1 MQSSNAPAYL
11 PAPWASAAG
20 AGYIRTIPTASQ
32 VGITPGAASLADGFP
47 PLNFTAVSVGG
58 VPPSGADMNGIL
70 NLVTK
75 NIQWQQAGGW
85 YQFNGSFATQ
95 IGGYPAK
102 AVLLNSTGTG
112 FWFNATDGN
121 QTNPDAGG
129 AGWQAIGA
137 LSCPWSGLTGSAPV
151 ISTFS
156 NNVGYVTAAGASS
169 AAPVQTVNGLIGNV
183 SVPTGLAVNAIGYR
197 VLYVVPGGGS
207 LGVEGSLTTLSGRP
221 GTWMNTGSGNA
232 ASDQFTLLV
241 RVA

>member
-20 AGYIRTIPTASQ
+20 AGYIRTIPAASQ
-32 VGITPGAASLADGFP
+32 VGITAGAASLADGFP

-85 YQFNGSFATQ
+85 YQFNGTFANQ
-95 IGGYPAK
+95 VGGYPAK
-102 AVLLNSTGTG
+102 AVLVNSAGTG
-112 FWFNATDGN
+112 FWWNTVDN
-121 QTNPDAGG
+121 NLTNPDVGG
-129 AGWQAIGA
+129 TGWNAIGA
-137 LSCPWSGLTGSAPV
+137 LSCPWSGLTGSAPP

-169 AAPVQTVNGLIGNV
+169 AAPVQAVNGLTGNV
-183 SVPTGLAVNAIGYR
+183 SVPTGLSVNAIGY
-197 VLYVVPGGGS
+197 VALVFGGVYGN
-207 LGVEGSLTTLSGRP
+207 EGTLTTLPGRP
-221 GTWMNTGSGNA
+221 GTWLNSGRGSSG
-232 ASDQFTLLV
+232 SDQYNLV
-241 RVA
+241 VRIA